1 MRAARAH
8 DGRAGR
14 HGVCKLLA
22 LRNGAA
28 EGGGNEVLRIFV
40 LQGEDILADDREP
53 ELFAVIFDDGI
64 ELFDDGERL
73 HVGSELPDE
82 LFGQGMH
89 HAEL

>member
-14 HGVCKLLA
+14 HGVFKLLA

-40 LQGEDILADDREP
+40 LQGEDIFADDREP
-53 ELFAVIFDDGI
+53 ELLAVIFDDGI

-73 HVGSELPDE
+73 HLGSELLDE